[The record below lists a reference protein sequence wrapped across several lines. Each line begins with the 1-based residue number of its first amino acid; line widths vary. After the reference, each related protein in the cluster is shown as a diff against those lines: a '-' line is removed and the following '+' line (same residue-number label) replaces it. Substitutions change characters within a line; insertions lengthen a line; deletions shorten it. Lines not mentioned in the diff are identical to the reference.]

1 VKSGRGGF
9 SIVELLVSMTIFS
22 FGVLGGV
29 ALIETGFR
37 WEGRAEVATQLTV
50 AAEMKVEELK
60 ALAGTDLA
68 EAVQLE
74 IGGSLETDV
83 ANHWDSIDLDG
94 RVLKRRWWVEVGPSG
109 VRRVTVRADIVSGRV
124 VDRADLWTYVIHD

>member
-1 VKSGRGGF
+1 MRGKGGF
-9 SIVELLVSMTIFS
+9 SIVELIVSMTIFS

-37 WEGRAEVATQLTV
+37 WEGRAELATQLTV
-50 AAEMKVEELK
+50 AAEMKVEELR

-68 EAVQLE
+68 ETVQLE
-74 IGGSLETDV
+74 LGGSVETAV

-94 RVLKRRWWVEVGPSG
+94 RVIERRWAVEVGPAG
-109 VRRVTVRADIVSGRV
+109 TRCVTVRAEIVKGVVVGR
-124 VDRADLWTYVIHD
+124 AELWTYVIHD